1 MQTDLLK
8 GIKILVTRPAH
19 QAQPLCDMIQ
29 AQGGQAI
36 RLPVINIE
44 PLALSKKVVETIAKS
59 DAIDFAVFISPNAV
73 EHGIEQLLKYS
84 KIPDTLKLVTIGQAS
99 AKKIQE
105 LLGRMPDIS
114 PTKQYNS
121 EALLALDSLQK
132 NQLNN
137 KRIIIFRGHGG
148 RELLAKT
155 LTQRG
160 AHVSYAEVYQRVQPR
175 AEHVFLNSLWSAA
188 KQPDIIT
195 LSSNEGL
202 HNLLKMSSDPILKR
216 IYQTPLI
223 VVTEKMRQQ
232 AQKLGFKKAIIIAEK
247 ASNMA
252 MLDAVIQYFTDH

>member
-1 MQTDLLK
+1 
-8 GIKILVTRPAH
+8 
-19 QAQPLCDMIQ
+19 
-29 AQGGQAI
+29 
-36 RLPVINIE
+36 
-44 PLALSKKVVETIAKS
+44 
-59 DAIDFAVFISPNAV
+59 
-73 EHGIEQLLKYS
+73 
-84 KIPDTLKLVTIGQAS
+84 
-99 AKKIQE
+99 
-105 LLGRMPDIS
+105 MPDIS